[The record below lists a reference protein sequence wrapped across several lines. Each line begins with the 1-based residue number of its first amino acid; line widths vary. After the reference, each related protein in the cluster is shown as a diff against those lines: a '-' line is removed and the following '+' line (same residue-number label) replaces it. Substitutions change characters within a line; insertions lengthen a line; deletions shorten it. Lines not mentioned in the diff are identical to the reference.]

1 MSKVD
6 LPVGVLDGPHWR
18 VNVRPSEYLPE
29 RIPSLKDCFEIV
41 EQNRVRLRG
50 WDFPHMRRDRSQC
63 TQGANWV
70 GCWSDFQGRNEYWRL
85 YQSGQF
91 LHLASFRELE
101 EGWRIQLERE
111 TRSHLSFLEDV
122 DWSSVPGFL
131 HIQNVI
137 YTLTE
142 IFEFASRLGQR
153 GIYQGSLTIQVTMRG
168 IKGFVL
174 TTDWNRAW
182 HSYYAPT
189 QDELDRSMTLDA
201 DVLIAEAGEQA
212 LRMAVWFFERFGWNE
227 APLEIF
233 KADQQ
238 QFLQG
243 RR

>member
-1 MSKVD
+1 
-6 LPVGVLDGPHWR
+6 
-18 VNVRPSEYLPE
+18 
-29 RIPSLKDCFEIV
+29 
-41 EQNRVRLRG
+41 
-50 WDFPHMRRDRSQC
+50 
-63 TQGANWV
+63 
-70 GCWSDFQGRNEYWRL
+70 
-85 YQSGQF
+85 
-91 LHLASFRELE
+91 
-101 EGWRIQLERE
+101 
-111 TRSHLSFLEDV
+111 
-122 DWSSVPGFL
+122 
-131 HIQNVI
+131 
-137 YTLTE
+137 
-142 IFEFASRLGQR
+142 
-153 GIYQGSLTIQVTMRG
+153 MRG